1 MIFLLYYIRVKI
13 FWGEK
18 NMKKSI
24 LSLVSVMALSGL
36 AYAGGDMTTV
46 VEPVIEI
53 PEVKTNPFYVGLGLG
68 EGEVNN
74 DDTSEEFSATTLILQ
89 AGYQYNEYVALEGR
103 YTFGLDTDYSPGN
116 TNSTSS
122 DYDGDFSSWG
132 LYIKPMYPI
141 GDFSL
146 YMLLG
151 YGGVMLDD
159 LVGGDAYESGFQW
172 GLGAGYAMSENY
184 TVFVD
189 YVSLYD
195 DTGFDYRARLDDVD
209 SDTWTFGVSYRF

>member
-1 MIFLLYYIRVKI
+1 MILLFAILLNKLKLKEVK
-13 FWGEK
+13 
-18 NMKKSI
+18 MKYKI
-24 LSLVSVMALSGL
+24 HATVAMLMLSTL
-36 AYAGGDMTTV
+36 AYGGGDITTA
-46 VEPVIEI
+46 VEPVID
-53 PEVKTNPFYVGLGLG
+53 KSTPFYVGLGIG
-68 EGEVNN
+68 AAEVNN
-74 DDTSEEFSATTLILQ
+74 ADTSEEFSATTLMLQ

-103 YTFGLDTDYSPGN
+103 YTFGLNTDYSPGT
-116 TNSTSS
+116 TNSQSS

-132 LYIKPMYPI
+132 LYVKPMYPI

-146 YMLLG
+146 YALLG

-159 LVGGDAYESGFQW
+159 LEGGDAYESGFQW

-195 DTGFDYRARLDDVD
+195 DTGFDYRARLDDID
-209 SDTWTFGVSYRF
+209 SDTWTFAVSYTF